1 MVNLNIAHLVRVKD
15 QPNVLTVQATT
26 LQAQKYVLIGRFFVC
41 LFDFTSH
48 QQSFSYIGTGLPGL
62 NQYQAKIN
70 VSCSRPNWEKE
81 KKTVTK
87 HYISRSSLQYELFY
101 EVRSYASAVRPSTC
115 NKATQTED
123 KTTQTDEN
131 ITNSTKQTEAKSQ
144 EKPQEI
150 KAEKAGKGKLIYQW
164 EASS

>member
-1 MVNLNIAHLVRVKD
+1 M
-15 QPNVLTVQATT
+15 
-26 LQAQKYVLIGRFFVC
+26 
-41 LFDFTSH
+41 
-48 QQSFSYIGTGLPGL
+48 
-62 NQYQAKIN
+62 
-70 VSCSRPNWEKE
+70 RPN
-81 KKTVTK
+81 
-87 HYISRSSLQYELFY
+87 
-101 EVRSYASAVRPSTC
+101 TC

-150 KAEKAGKGKLIYQW
+150 KAEKAGKEKLIYQW